1 MNEQDAKREHFRRE
15 AYPLYAPREKRNATK
30 YCDVQR
36 NFPRKKAFFFSID
49 HSMQKKRLYQPVY
62 FVYNFLTALGR
73 FLKTVKII
81 AYFFS
86 VVNRMNKP

>member
-1 MNEQDAKREHFRRE
+1 MTKQKRKNNTVLRSFSK
-15 AYPLYAPREKRNATK
+15 AQAL
-30 YCDVQR
+30 
-36 NFPRKKAFFFSID
+36 KKAFFFSID

-62 FVYNFLTALGR
+62 FVYYFVSALSR
-73 FLKTVKII
+73 FSKTVKII